1 SRGRREVG
9 RLGRRPQ
16 RRRCVP
22 VRNDRRERAALRRAE
37 ASPHAGDRAGSAR
50 HLRARATPHVHAAP
64 DPDDARSHRHLLR
77 DAARWHWPGARRR
90 CVRDGVCGGAVRPRH
105 ELVSRDEGHAREQL
119 VSRARRRRRAQPSP
133 RRLRRD
139 RQPREGR
146 CRVGDPEPERDAGLS
161 RDDGSRVAAALAM
174 SGGRGI
180 TYARGFRA
188 GAAKAG
194 VKHGRPER
202 LDVALIVS
210 ERPCVAAAV
219 FTTDQVIAAPCVV
232 TRRHVERVTLRAIVE
247 NSGNANACTG
257 EQGERDAIAMAE
269 AAAAADTTFN
279 AISVDGDT
287 STNDTLLMLANG
299 ASGVS
304 PKGSDLAAFDEGI
317 HTVCADLARMIVAD
331 GEGATKVFEVRVRG
345 AASAADARLAA
356 RTITNSNLVRTA
368 VHGGD
373 PNWGRVLAAAGRSGA
388 RVDDRR
394 ASVRIGTLLVYRDG

>member
-1 SRGRREVG
+1 M
-9 RLGRRPQ
+9 
-16 RRRCVP
+16 
-22 VRNDRRERAALRRAE
+22 
-37 ASPHAGDRAGSAR
+37 
-50 HLRARATPHVHAAP
+50 T
-64 DPDDARSHRHLLR
+64 
-77 DAARWHWPGARRR
+77 
-90 CVRDGVCGGAVRPRH
+90 
-105 ELVSRDEGHAREQL
+105 
-119 VSRARRRRRAQPSP
+119 
-133 RRLRRD
+133 
-139 RQPREGR
+139 EGR
-146 CRVGDPEPERDAGLS
+146 GVTFAH
-161 RDDGSRVAAALAM
+161 
-174 SGGRGI
+174 
-180 TYARGFRA
+180 GFRA

-219 FTTDQVIAAPCVV
+219 FTTNQVIAAPCVV
-232 TRRHVERVTLRAIVE
+232 TRRHVERGPLRAIVV

-269 AAAAADTTFN
+269 AAAAVLNCSPYEVAVASTGVIGFKLPVDRIAAVLPDIALTEDGWDDTSRAMMTTDTRPKVCEREAHLTAGTVRIGGVAKGAGMIHPNMATLLAFVTTDAAVEPGDLRRIVSRVADATFN

-287 STNDTLLMLANG
+287 STNDTLLVLANG
-299 ASGVS
+299 ASGVT
-304 PKGSDLAAFDEGI
+304 PKGADLAAFEEAMRD
-317 HTVCADLARMIVAD
+317 VCAELARMIVAD

-368 VHGGD
+368 IHGGD

-394 ASVRIGTLLVYRDG
+394 ASVRIGDLFVYRDGAPLEVADADVRALFAAAAVEIEVMLGLGDGQAVAWGCDLSAEYVRINAEYMT

>member
-1 SRGRREVG
+1 MS
-9 RLGRRPQ
+9 
-16 RRRCVP
+16 
-22 VRNDRRERAALRRAE
+22 
-37 ASPHAGDRAGSAR
+37 
-50 HLRARATPHVHAAP
+50 
-64 DPDDARSHRHLLR
+64 
-77 DAARWHWPGARRR
+77 
-90 CVRDGVCGGAVRPRH
+90 
-105 ELVSRDEGHAREQL
+105 
-119 VSRARRRRRAQPSP
+119 
-133 RRLRRD
+133 
-139 RQPREGR
+139 EGR
-146 CRVGDPEPERDAGLS
+146 GVTFAH
-161 RDDGSRVAAALAM
+161 
-174 SGGRGI
+174 
-180 TYARGFRA
+180 GFRA

-219 FTTDQVIAAPCVV
+219 FTTNQVIAAPCIV
-232 TRRHVERVTLRAIVE
+232 TRTHVERGPLRAIVV

-269 AAAAADTTFN
+269 AAAAVVGCSPYEVAVASTGVIGFKLPVERIAAVLPAIALTVDGWDDTSRAMMTTDTRPKVTEREVHLTAGTVRIGGVAKGAGMIHPNMATLLAFVTTDAAVSASDLRRIVSHVADTTFN

-287 STNDTLLMLANG
+287 STNDTLLVLANG
-299 ASGVS
+299 ASGVT
-304 PKGSDLAAFDEGI
+304 PKGADLAAFEEGI

-368 VHGGD
+368 IHGGD

-394 ASVRIGTLLVYRDG
+394 ASVRIGDLFVYRDGAPVAVADADVRALFAAASVEIEVTLGLGDGQAVAWGCDLSAEYVRINAEYMT

>member
-1 SRGRREVG
+1 VT
-9 RLGRRPQ
+9 
-16 RRRCVP
+16 
-22 VRNDRRERAALRRAE
+22 D
-37 ASPHAGDRAGSAR
+37 
-50 HLRARATPHVHAAP
+50 
-64 DPDDARSHRHLLR
+64 
-77 DAARWHWPGARRR
+77 
-90 CVRDGVCGGAVRPRH
+90 
-105 ELVSRDEGHAREQL
+105 
-119 VSRARRRRRAQPSP
+119 
-133 RRLRRD
+133 
-139 RQPREGR
+139 
-146 CRVGDPEPERDAGLS
+146 
-161 RDDGSRVAAALAM
+161 
-174 SGGRGI
+174 GRGV
-180 TYARGFRA
+180 TFARGFRA

-219 FTTDQVIAAPCVV
+219 FTTNQVIAAPCVV
-232 TRRHVERVTLRAIVE
+232 TRTHVERGSLRAIVV

-269 AAAAADTTFN
+269 AAAAVVGCSPYEVAVASTGVIGFKLPVERIAAVLPHIALTEGGWDDASRAIMTTDTRPKVTEREVHLTTGTVRIGGIAKGAGMIHPNMATLLAFITTDAAVDPADLRRIVSHAADTTFN

-287 STNDTLLMLANG
+287 STNDTLLVLANG
-299 ASGVS
+299 ASGVT
-304 PKGSDLAAFDEGI
+304 PKGADLAAFEEGI
-317 HTVCADLARMIVAD
+317 HTVCGDLARMIVAD

-368 VHGGD
+368 IHGGD

-394 ASVRIGTLLVYRDG
+394 ASVRIGDLFVYRNGAPVSVADADVRALFAAASVEIEVTLGLGDGQAVAWGCDLSAEYVRINAEYMT

>member
-1 SRGRREVG
+1 
-9 RLGRRPQ
+9 
-16 RRRCVP
+16 
-22 VRNDRRERAALRRAE
+22 
-37 ASPHAGDRAGSAR
+37 
-50 HLRARATPHVHAAP
+50 
-64 DPDDARSHRHLLR
+64 
-77 DAARWHWPGARRR
+77 
-90 CVRDGVCGGAVRPRH
+90 
-105 ELVSRDEGHAREQL
+105 
-119 VSRARRRRRAQPSP
+119 
-133 RRLRRD
+133 
-139 RQPREGR
+139 
-146 CRVGDPEPERDAGLS
+146 
-161 RDDGSRVAAALAM
+161 M

-180 TYARGFRA
+180 TYAHGFRA

-219 FTTDQVIAAPCVV
+219 FTINQVIAAPCVV
-232 TRRHVERVTLRAIVE
+232 TRRHVERGPLRAIVV

-269 AAAAADTTFN
+269 AAAAILGCSPYEVAVASTGVIGFKLPVERIAAVLPTIALAESGWDDTSRAMLTTDTRPKVSEREVHLAAGTVRIGGVAKGAGMIHPNMATLLAFVTTDAAVEVGDLRRSVSHSADTTFN

-287 STNDTLLMLANG
+287 STNDTLLVLANG
-299 ASGVS
+299 ASGVAL
-304 PKGSDLAAFDEGI
+304 KGADLAAFQEGI

-368 VHGGD
+368 IHGGD

-394 ASVRIGTLLVYRDG
+394 ASVRIGTLLVYRDGAPLPVADADVRSLFAADPVEIEVTLGLGDGQAVAWGCDLSAEYVRINAEYMT

>member
-1 SRGRREVG
+1 M
-9 RLGRRPQ
+9 
-16 RRRCVP
+16 
-22 VRNDRRERAALRRAE
+22 
-37 ASPHAGDRAGSAR
+37 
-50 HLRARATPHVHAAP
+50 T
-64 DPDDARSHRHLLR
+64 
-77 DAARWHWPGARRR
+77 
-90 CVRDGVCGGAVRPRH
+90 
-105 ELVSRDEGHAREQL
+105 
-119 VSRARRRRRAQPSP
+119 
-133 RRLRRD
+133 
-139 RQPREGR
+139 EGR
-146 CRVGDPEPERDAGLS
+146 GV
-161 RDDGSRVAAALAM
+161 
-174 SGGRGI
+174 
-180 TYARGFRA
+180 TYAHGFRA

-219 FTTDQVIAAPCVV
+219 FTTNQVIAAPCIV
-232 TRRHVERVTLRAIVE
+232 TRAHVGRGPLRAIVV

-269 AAAAADTTFN
+269 AAAALIGCSPYEIAVASTGVIGQRLPVERIAAVLPAIALTEAGWDDTSRAMMTTDTRPKVSEREVHLTAGTVRVGGIAKGAGMIHPNMATLLAFVTTDAAVESADLRRIVSHAADTTFN

-287 STNDTLLMLANG
+287 STNDTLLVLANG
-299 ASGVS
+299 ASGVA
-304 PKGSDLAAFDEGI
+304 PRGADLAAFEEGI
-317 HTVCADLARMIVAD
+317 HTVCAELARMIVAD

-394 ASVRIGTLLVYRDG
+394 ASVRIGDLFVYRDGAPLVVADADVRALFAADTVEIEVTLGLGDGHAVAWGCDLSAEYVRINAEYMT